1 MSAPVWTS
9 ELGKSFWRNVRLGNI
24 QCEFDERAPSGL
36 WKAYEKEDG
45 TLLTGSYYPRP
56 STKPLDCDLTKSGFI
71 RLRFRVKGAPAGED
85 KPVNLKVPWDY
96 IGHGQNRDSML
107 GKIGQPWVLEI
118 LNLLHRLRIP
128 ESERQS
134 ANVLKCEDAAK
145 QALLLIQ
152 GVEDDWDDPTNQV
165 HIIVKLHRVM
175 TPQET
180 LDGWECGNKYDW
192 AFLRTRMY
200 TKNWKNFPLPLAF
213 NLKTLYTHMESD
225 IVTRRSVLVT
235 EAKGNGL
242 HVGAFLNNRFCNTRR
257 FPVNETIQIIFKVFK
272 YVLKLQLDTLESEG
286 AVLGDLHEQNIT
298 VMGGETR
305 EGPEGRVPGAE
316 KLTFAVVDCSGT
328 LPVINRPASELTRSK
343 TLEGHLN
350 CFLSFWAIPKYYPGL
365 ASGYACE
372 VWKKMM
378 SIGEAFNRGFREEK
392 WRAPELM
399 KNLLKECERLEQKF
413 KDGQQLSEQCRLMKQ
428 EALQEASLRR
438 PLPPADFLNY
448 VPPTDIPPWDL
459 PSAGK
464 GRVPEP
470 AEKGRV
476 PEPVGKGK
484 VPLHP
489 QGTPPRNQPK
499 QKARPKPAK
508 PLPPPG
514 PPPWARPLQPARAW
528 QVLRRLPD
536 DNPWEEDEPQARPV
550 QPAGPL
556 PDPWEQEWAPQPEP
570 VQAAGPPPGRLLTP
584 AEQFG
589 MFPGHRQQAR
599 PAHPAQPPNVQEQ
612 PVQENRWG
620 RNRVPEPAGPPP
632 GRKAGPAA
640 GHQEGRVPEPAGPPP
655 GREAGRAAAG
665 HQEGRVPEP
674 AGPPPAKQP
683 GKREPQA
690 LPLQPPAKKTA
701 SASTPAAE
709 FRQTLQEYAKKNVEV
724 PKVIPKIP
732 PDRLVARNLVGK
744 GGKGKLPAFPG
755 LSGKAKAMAQKGQGL
770 DPHLVGK
777 GRPGEAHP
785 ATLS

>member
-1 MSAPVWTS
+1 M
-9 ELGKSFWRNVRLGNI
+9 GNI
-24 QCEFDERAPSGL
+24 QCEFDERAPSGP

-45 TLLTGSYYPRP
+45 TLLTGSYLPRP
-56 STKPLDCDLTKSGFI
+56 STKPLDSDLTKSGFI
-71 RLRFRVKGAPAGED
+71 RLRFRVKGVPAWED

-152 GVEDDWDDPTNQV
+152 GVEDNWDDPTNQV
-165 HIIVKLHRVM
+165 HIIIKLHRVM

-180 LDGWECGNKYDW
+180 NEGWECGNKYDW

-213 NLKTLYTHMESD
+213 NLKTLYTHMASA

-242 HVGAFLNNRFCNTRR
+242 HVGAFLNNRFSNTRR
-257 FPVNETIQIIFKVFK
+257 FPANETIQIIFKVFK

-328 LPVINRPASELTRSK
+328 LPVMNRPASELTRSK

-365 ASGYACE
+365 TSGYACE

-378 SIGEAFNRGFREEK
+378 SIGEDFNRGFRQEK

-448 VPPTDIPPWDL
+448 VPPTDDIPPWDL

-499 QKARPKPAK
+499 QK
-508 PLPPPG
+508 
-514 PPPWARPLQPARAW
+514 
-528 QVLRRLPD
+528 
-536 DNPWEEDEPQARPV
+536 
-550 QPAGPL
+550 
-556 PDPWEQEWAPQPEP
+556 
-570 VQAAGPPPGRLLTP
+570 
-584 AEQFG
+584 
-589 MFPGHRQQAR
+589 
-599 PAHPAQPPNVQEQ
+599 
-612 PVQENRWG
+612 
-620 RNRVPEPAGPPP
+620 
-632 GRKAGPAA
+632 
-640 GHQEGRVPEPAGPPP
+640 
-655 GREAGRAAAG
+655 
-665 HQEGRVPEP
+665 
-674 AGPPPAKQP
+674 
-683 GKREPQA
+683 
-690 LPLQPPAKKTA
+690 
-701 SASTPAAE
+701 SAS
-709 FRQTLQEYAKKNVEV
+709 QTC
-724 PKVIPKIP
+724 
-732 PDRLVARNLVGK
+732 
-744 GGKGKLPAFPG
+744 
-755 LSGKAKAMAQKGQGL
+755 
-770 DPHLVGK
+770 
-777 GRPGEAHP
+777 
-785 ATLS
+785 

>member
-1 MSAPVWTS
+1 M
-9 ELGKSFWRNVRLGNI
+9 
-24 QCEFDERAPSGL
+24 
-36 WKAYEKEDG
+36 
-45 TLLTGSYYPRP
+45 
-56 STKPLDCDLTKSGFI
+56 
-71 RLRFRVKGAPAGED
+71 
-85 KPVNLKVPWDY
+85 
-96 IGHGQNRDSML
+96 
-107 GKIGQPWVLEI
+107 
-118 LNLLHRLRIP
+118 
-128 ESERQS
+128 
-134 ANVLKCEDAAK
+134 
-145 QALLLIQ
+145 
-152 GVEDDWDDPTNQV
+152 
-165 HIIVKLHRVM
+165 
-175 TPQET
+175 
-180 LDGWECGNKYDW
+180 
-192 AFLRTRMY
+192 
-200 TKNWKNFPLPLAF
+200 
-213 NLKTLYTHMESD
+213 
-225 IVTRRSVLVT
+225 LVT

-305 EGPEGRVPGAE
+305 AGPEGRVPGAE

-378 SIGEAFNRGFREEK
+378 SIGEDFNRGFRQEK

-399 KNLLKECERLEQKF
+399 NNLLKECERLEQKF

-484 VPLHP
+484 VPL
-489 QGTPPRNQPK
+489 
-499 QKARPKPAK
+499 
-508 PLPPPG
+508 
-514 PPPWARPLQPARAW
+514 
-528 QVLRRLPD
+528 
-536 DNPWEEDEPQARPV
+536 RPV

>member
-1 MSAPVWTS
+1 
-9 ELGKSFWRNVRLGNI
+9 
-24 QCEFDERAPSGL
+24 
-36 WKAYEKEDG
+36 
-45 TLLTGSYYPRP
+45 
-56 STKPLDCDLTKSGFI
+56 
-71 RLRFRVKGAPAGED
+71 
-85 KPVNLKVPWDY
+85 
-96 IGHGQNRDSML
+96 
-107 GKIGQPWVLEI
+107 
-118 LNLLHRLRIP
+118 
-128 ESERQS
+128 
-134 ANVLKCEDAAK
+134 
-145 QALLLIQ
+145 
-152 GVEDDWDDPTNQV
+152 
-165 HIIVKLHRVM
+165 
-175 TPQET
+175 
-180 LDGWECGNKYDW
+180 
-192 AFLRTRMY
+192 
-200 TKNWKNFPLPLAF
+200 
-213 NLKTLYTHMESD
+213 
-225 IVTRRSVLVT
+225 
-235 EAKGNGL
+235 
-242 HVGAFLNNRFCNTRR
+242 
-257 FPVNETIQIIFKVFK
+257 
-272 YVLKLQLDTLESEG
+272 
-286 AVLGDLHEQNIT
+286 
-298 VMGGETR
+298 MGGETR

-350 CFLSFWAIPKYYPGL
+350 CFLSFWAIPKHYPGL

-378 SIGEAFNRGFREEK
+378 SIGEDFNRGFRQEK

-399 KNLLKECERLEQKF
+399 KTLLKECERLEQKF

-448 VPPTDIPPWDL
+448 VPPTDDIPPWDL

-528 QVLRRLPD
+528 QVLRRLSD

-724 PKVIPKIP
+724 PKAKIIPKIP